1 MGNKTTRYSPI
12 RVITP
17 YNFDYISESI
27 TKLSQTN
34 YPSAHAIVG
43 LYKHIPGKFHT
54 VTFLLDGENNI
65 CIEELINPETQHCSY
80 SVEKLSGSI
89 EDCGDAMRSLCQ
101 PRVDKANDGALIYT
115 NVTEENLNNYILSL
129 FCRMECD
136 HHILTEDNELRYSM
150 PNIRTNPMNDF
161 MNAQNSMYDIVNIA
175 TKNTYKEYMS
185 TDTNIKKRDI
195 LRNIIL
201 RSTSVPVKLVNTL
214 LTK

>member
-1 MGNKTTRYSPI
+1 
-12 RVITP
+12 
-17 YNFDYISESI
+17 
-27 TKLSQTN
+27 
-34 YPSAHAIVG
+34 
-43 LYKHIPGKFHT
+43 
-54 VTFLLDGENNI
+54 
-65 CIEELINPETQHCSY
+65 
-80 SVEKLSGSI
+80 
-89 EDCGDAMRSLCQ
+89 MRSLCQ